1 MSKAYKKE
9 YYEKNRRKILDDKKA
24 KRDPVK
30 EHERYLQKKAE
41 RLKRFK
47 EAADE
52 LYRQTQRQ
60 VRISEQRRASWLGSW
75 LADRGIEGSEALM
88 RCGIDALTWDILI
101 NGGKTVP
108 GIALIV
114 GASLG
119 VTPDEVAQIG
129 IFPDA
134 KTRRDSEGL
143 PLHLYPWHTDPDWP
157 QRVAGFDADAER
169 VRLYGRGMMRWSSA
183 GDRALMREA
192 DRMHDVVTK
201 HQCPICGKWFLAP
214 NSSKTYCSTEC
225 RREGARR
232 NHWRNRE
239 ACSGERGSTTK

>member
-1 MSKAYKKE
+1 MSKAYQKE
-9 YYEKNRRKILDDKKA
+9 YYEKNRKKILADKSEKYDPARAHAQYMERKA
-24 KRDPVK
+24 RKM
-30 EHERYLQKKAE
+30 AA
-41 RLKRFK
+41 FK
-47 EAADE
+47 EAAEE
-52 LYRQTQRQ
+52 LYRQAMRRE
-60 VRISEQRRASWLGSW
+60 RISEQRRASWLGSW

-119 VTPDEVAQIG
+119 MTPEEVAQIG
-129 IFPDA
+129 IFPNP

-143 PLHLYPWHTDPDWP
+143 PLHLYPWHTDPEWP
-157 QRVAGFDADAER
+157 QRVTGFDAEAER
-169 VRLYGRGMMRWSSA
+169 VRLYGKGMMRWSSA
-183 GDRALMREA
+183 GDQALQREA
-192 DRMHDVVTK
+192 ERMHDVVTRRR
-201 HQCPICGKWFLAP
+201 CPICGKWFLSP
-214 NSSKTYCSTEC
+214 NFSKTYCSTEC